1 MKLWVIVLTGLV
13 FLLLADVAVLQAR
26 LQAMDLVGLSDKL
39 SFVEE
44 EVAKLKDWEVA
55 VAELPTPTPTPTP
68 SATPKVEIKKATTSS
83 GSTREIY
90 ILLGSGSTKSQEWVD
105 VGGQVYIDT
114 GAYTIKEA
122 YFEASLKSNSG
133 SVWARLINRNES
145 SYVASSEITSNTSAY
160 TLVRSGKIAVPAGN
174 KLYGIQLKSETQQ
187 EVFVENAK
195 VRLIVY

>member
-68 SATPKVEIKKATTSS
+68 SATPKVEIKKVTTSS

-90 ILLGSGSTKSQEWVD
+90 ILLGSGSTKSQEWID